1 MPGEADLDAALLG
14 RTAEGDRRAFGELV
28 ARHQAAVYRFSLRMM
43 GDEASAE
50 DVLQETFISAL
61 KKAATFRGTGSARAW
76 LMAIARNTGRMSRR
90 RHAGEPSQFESL
102 DALGREA
109 GWGAEA
115 DLAELLDERNRREQL
130 ERALAELPPLDRE
143 VLLVRDVEGLSGEE
157 TAEALGLSI
166 AATKSRLH
174 RARLRLAAAL
184 GKGGPHG
191 RGS

>member
-28 ARHQAAVYRFSLRMM
+28 ARHQTAVYHFALRMM
-43 GDEASAE
+43 GDQASAE

-61 KKAATFRGTGSARAW
+61 KGAATFRGTGSARAW
-76 LMAIARNTGRMSRR
+76 LLAIARNTGRMSRR
-90 RHAGEPSQFESL
+90 RHAGEPPRFESL

-109 GWGAEA
+109 GWGAET

-130 ERALAELPPLDRE
+130 ERALAELPALDRE

-157 TAEALGLSI
+157 TAEALGLSL